1 MYGEL
6 KRALA
11 GAAGEKRTKELLE
24 RELDLE
30 QKAKIFRGIWLP
42 YLDGFAQVDVL
53 VIHENFICALE
64 VKNMVGEF
72 YFNSDNFQFYRIIDG
87 QKEGMR
93 NPESQLHRAVK
104 ATEKFFGC
112 KVHGT
117 IVMSSRAGRVAVSP
131 KLYPV
136 IALDYL
142 PFHIEKMPDARLS
155 LNVDELEVLVRR
167 SRWHYSGPD
176 LLKKHKLTRDSVE
189 AGVRCLGCRQ
199 QKMDWSRLRWRCS
212 KCGHVS
218 ANAHEFA
225 LQEYAVLFGDEI
237 NTEFAYKWLG
247 IKDKYVLYRLLE
259 KSTIKINNRGRRLII
274 EKKGLLIEHFETIYT

>member
-104 ATEKFFGC
+104 AT
-112 KVHGT
+112 
-117 IVMSSRAGRVAVSP
+117 
-131 KLYPV
+131 
-136 IALDYL
+136 
-142 PFHIEKMPDARLS
+142 
-155 LNVDELEVLVRR
+155 
-167 SRWHYSGPD
+167 
-176 LLKKHKLTRDSVE
+176 
-189 AGVRCLGCRQ
+189 
-199 QKMDWSRLRWRCS
+199 
-212 KCGHVS
+212 
-218 ANAHEFA
+218 
-225 LQEYAVLFGDEI
+225 
-237 NTEFAYKWLG
+237 
-247 IKDKYVLYRLLE
+247 
-259 KSTIKINNRGRRLII
+259 
-274 EKKGLLIEHFETIYT
+274 